1 MHRLHE
7 NCMRR
12 GATLGAHDTLNDGS
26 SAWRSTCLHGSE
38 LFRCHR
44 SRRHSCC
51 RHFAASTHEAP
62 TKRHT
67 HCARHRAGLPLWHC
81 HGPLRSQSRGRL
93 AWRTSPDHRQ
103 AHGRRPRARWCQ
115 CLDARDCRVQRTTRY
130 PGAAGE
136 AARRWRPGPRCAH
149 RRRTHIAAHWTAPAS
164 ARRQAAPVSGQN
176 CRCPPPAAPR
186 STRRPKNEQQPA
198 CHDGGHFDAPFG
210 M

>member
-1 MHRLHE
+1 MEKHLSPWIGTLPLSQITAPLLLQTLR
-7 NCMRR
+7 RIDAR
-12 GATLGAHDTLNDGS
+12 GANETAHTLRQTSGRS
-26 SAWRSTCLHGSE
+26 SAMALPRAAAIAIPRPTCMAHL
-38 LFRCHR
+38 
-44 SRRHSCC
+44 
-51 RHFAASTHEAP
+51 
-62 TKRHT
+62 
-67 HCARHRAGLPLWHC
+67 
-81 HGPLRSQSRGRL
+81 
-93 AWRTSPDHRQ
+93 RTSPDHRQ

-198 CHDGGHFDAPFG
+198 CHDGGSF
-210 M
+210 